1 MDRTR
6 HGQRQHT
13 PALWVWLD
21 ARAAAIRDACYHRS
35 PPAPPEPTSEP
46 DFR

>member
-6 HGQRQHT
+6 HGQREHT

-21 ARAAAIRDACYHRS
+21 ARAVAIRDANHRS
-35 PPAPPEPTSEP
+35 TPAPPEPTSES
-46 DFR
+46 DFQ